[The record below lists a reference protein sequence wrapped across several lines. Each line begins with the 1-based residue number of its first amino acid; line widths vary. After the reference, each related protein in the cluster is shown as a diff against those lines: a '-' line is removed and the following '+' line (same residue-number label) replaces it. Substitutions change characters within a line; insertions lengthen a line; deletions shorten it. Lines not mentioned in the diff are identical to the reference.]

1 MAWYRGS
8 ASAYVLQCWV
18 GKGRVSG
25 RRGLGRGCYGEAPVP
40 PARYQTGEPRTAR
53 SRGGP
58 GPQPEPEGAG
68 RAGSADEGPRPGG
81 GGGGARR
88 KKAART
94 LLLRNQNSRRR
105 NPGSRRVGPAS
116 WGAMLEEGRLGRSR
130 DRDRVLGLATARLT
144 GGGEASRKPRKIP
157 IYGWR
162 LPVKQFKA

>member
-1 MAWYRGS
+1 MAWFRGS
-8 ASAYVLQCWV
+8 ASANVLQSRV

-25 RRGLGRGCYGEAPVP
+25 RRGLGRGCYGGAPVP

-58 GPQPEPEGAG
+58 GPQPEPEGAE

-144 GGGEASRKPRKIP
+144 GGGEGIQETEKDTDLWLPPARKTI
-157 IYGWR
+157 
-162 LPVKQFKA
+162 